1 MPFPQIPSSALR
13 YLKLLKRSFVTYPLS
28 TLHLQY
34 QISGF
39 GHPKI
44 QLCFERWSSEH
55 CCRGGGEKWK
65 GTTRGVAWVIRIHRH
80 EDRHGRFQWR
90 VWHKAFG
97 FAGVPFS
104 PPIGLTPFLPKPDF
118 NIPLAKRR
126 AWSLDQPLP
135 QVGFTM
141 FPIRPSF
148 SSWASWVPGGCTDER
163 FATVVLFSRPRFGS
177 ED

>member
-1 MPFPQIPSSALR
+1 MSPKFTSLTSPPSSSVLKTPTRPVYPHCVGRYPEAPSCAFSSNSPHTLR
-13 YLKLLKRSFVTYPLS
+13 YLKLLKRSFVTYPPS
-28 TLHLQY
+28 IPHLQY

-90 VWHKAFG
+90 VWHKGFG
-97 FAGVPFS
+97 FAGGVPFS
-104 PPIGLTPFLPKPDF
+104 PPIGLTPFLP
-118 NIPLAKRR
+118 
-126 AWSLDQPLP
+126 
-135 QVGFTM
+135 
-141 FPIRPSF
+141 
-148 SSWASWVPGGCTDER
+148 
-163 FATVVLFSRPRFGS
+163 
-177 ED
+177 